1 MTLFYED
8 HLHCFMN
15 SHMKIIFIY
24 NVIVYVIVY
33 VTYMKINFIY

>member
-1 MTLFYED
+1 
-8 HLHCFMN
+8 MN